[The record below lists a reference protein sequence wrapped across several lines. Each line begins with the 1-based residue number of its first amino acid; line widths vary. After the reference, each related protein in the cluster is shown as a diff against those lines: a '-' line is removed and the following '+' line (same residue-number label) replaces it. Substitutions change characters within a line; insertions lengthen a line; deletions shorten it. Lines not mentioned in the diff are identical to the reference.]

1 MKGKNR
7 KKKFSWR
14 GFVTFGLFFS
24 FFIMTV
30 SGVILYIAPPG
41 RVAHWSEW
49 TLWGLSKEGW
59 QSMHTNF
66 SLMFL
71 ILGIFHL
78 FSINWK
84 AFLGHIRSRVTRSL
98 NRTWEMV
105 LATLLTLAIFFGV
118 IFNIPPFKTIM
129 DWGEQFTESWE
140 EEDSSPPIPH
150 AELYAFTDFSREI
163 LKMSPDSAR
172 AILEGQG
179 IKIDSMNQVL
189 RDIAAANELSP
200 ADLYRFF
207 GRSDTEV
214 EKKRQGAVI
223 IRGGNGI
230 GRKSLQQIG
239 DEYGIPPEDLVNAL
253 KKEGFKAGEE
263 DILKDIADK
272 YGVSPSEILDIL
284 NNRDGK

>member
-1 MKGKNR
+1 
-7 KKKFSWR
+7 
-14 GFVTFGLFFS
+14 
-24 FFIMTV
+24 
-30 SGVILYIAPPG
+30 
-41 RVAHWSEW
+41 
-49 TLWGLSKEGW
+49 
-59 QSMHTNF
+59 
-66 SLMFL
+66 
-71 ILGIFHL
+71 
-78 FSINWK
+78 
-84 AFLGHIRSRVTRSL
+84 
-98 NRTWEMV
+98 
-105 LATLLTLAIFFGV
+105 
-118 IFNIPPFKTIM
+118 
-129 DWGEQFTESWE
+129 
-140 EEDSSPPIPH
+140 
-150 AELYAFTDFSREI
+150 
-163 LKMSPDSAR
+163 MSPDSAR
-172 AILEGQG
+172 TLLEGQG

-200 ADLYRFF
+200 ADLYGFF

-263 DILKDIADK
+263 DILKDIADE